1 MILTLGQAFEVAY
14 QLALGTDINELSRI
28 YLQVKESHLLK
39 SASAGGTHMPSEQ
52 EEARESAKTLTC
64 SRESASDTATS
75 SQCARNDAMDSDA
88 VPRKNLVS
96 EQLKQLQSINSD
108 SRASNGIKS
117 SRIRSKSSEGVVGT
131 LSRTFEDAGKS
142 TNSNGS
148 SFDGCNVPAIASANR
163 TNESAKLSAF
173 NGKAK
178 PIPPAKPA
186 SLIRF
191 PVSPALERS
200 RKSDQF

>member
-1 MILTLGQAFEVAY
+1 M
-14 QLALGTDINELSRI
+14 ALGTDINELSRI

-39 SASAGGTHMPSEQ
+39 STSAGSTQKSSVVQKGEEKVNESTEIRSISHESEG
-52 EEARESAKTLTC
+52 ETVIT
-64 SRESASDTATS
+64 SRSVNSDTIES
-75 SQCARNDAMDSDA
+75 DSL
-88 VPRKNLVS
+88 PRKNLVS
-96 EQLKQLQSINSD
+96 EQLKQLENVKID
-108 SRASNGIKS
+108 SRGSGNGVKS

-142 TNSNGS
+142 TNNNGS
-148 SFDGCNVPAIASANR
+148 SFDGSNVPAIASANR